1 MRRADFRPR
10 VYPPKTNTSCKMIA
24 MNQTLCLNTVD
35 LIAEQADQRPEAL
48 AIVRGEHT
56 WTYAE
61 LVALMDDVAQRL
73 QATGALSADTTS
85 PRIGLACPDGLAYIV
100 LALGLLRAGACVVPI
115 ASELSRDERLS
126 LTERLALTGLVI
138 GGDFD
143 WPEPPGRTIDCEL
156 PTLNHDATAPT
167 AKVQVGVR
175 TDDSPSP
182 DFDPH
187 ALAALNPAF
196 IRFSS
201 GTTGKSKGVVIS
213 HATLIDRVAAANE
226 ALRIT
231 PDDRV
236 IWILP
241 MAHHF
246 AVSMMLYLTRGA
258 TTVVVGSHLG
268 GDVLD
273 AAHEHRGTVLYA
285 APFHHNLLVKDK
297 SGRDWPGLR
306 LAVSTAAA
314 LPVTI
319 ADAFHKRF
327 GIPLTQAL
335 GIIEAGLP
343 AINITSA
350 ADKPSSIGRPTPG
363 FEIELRDENGQVVPD
378 NGVGEL
384 HLRGPG
390 IFDAYLLPWRYRT
403 EVLDA
408 GGWFRTGDLA
418 KRDTDGD
425 LFLVGRS
432 HSVINVAGLK
442 VFPEEV
448 EAVLIQ
454 HEQVKEVRVFGRD
467 HPQVGAVPAAEI
479 VPIDPTHPPKGSAL
493 AGFCKNKLATYKRP
507 IQFTFVDAL
516 PKTPSGKIKR

>member
-1 MRRADFRPR
+1 MHP
-10 VYPPKTNTSCKMIA
+10 TS
-24 MNQTLCLNTVD
+24 CLNTVD
-35 LIAEQADQRPEAL
+35 LIVEQAAQRPDAL
-48 AIVRGEHT
+48 AIISGEDT
-56 WTYAE
+56 WTFAE
-61 LVALMDDVAQRL
+61 LVALMDEVASRL
-73 QATGALSADTTS
+73 EATGVLEADTAS

-100 LALGLLRAGACVVPI
+100 LALGLLRAGACAVPI
-115 ASELSRDERLS
+115 ASELSRDERLG
-126 LTERLALTGLVI
+126 LTQRLALTGLVI
-138 GGDFD
+138 GDDFD

-156 PTLNHDATAPT
+156 PALDRGAAAPT
-167 AKVQVGVR
+167 ARVQVDLR
-175 TDDSPSP
+175 THDDPP
-182 DFDPH
+182 PGFDPQ
-187 ALAALNPAF
+187 ALATLNPAF

-213 HATLIDRVAAANE
+213 HETLIDRVAAANT

-273 AAHEHRGTVLYA
+273 AAHEQRGTVLYA

-314 LPVTI
+314 LPEPT
-319 ADAFHKRF
+319 AAAFRERF
-327 GIPLTQAL
+327 GVPLTQAL

-343 AINITSA
+343 AINLASA
-350 ADKPSSIGRPTPG
+350 GTKPTSIGRPTPG
-363 FEIELRDENGQVVPD
+363 FEIELRDEAGQPVAD
-378 NGVGEL
+378 GDVGEL

-390 IFDAYLLPWRYRT
+390 VFDAYLLPSRSRA

-408 GGWFRTGDLA
+408 DGWFRTGDLA
-418 KRDTDGD
+418 TRDADGD

-454 HEQVKEVRVFGRD
+454 HDQVKEVRVFGRD

-479 VPIDPTHPPKGSAL
+479 VPADPANPPKASTL
-493 AGFCKNKLATYKRP
+493 VGFCKDKLATYKRP
-507 IQFTFVDAL
+507 LQFTFVEAL
-516 PKTPSGKIKR
+516 AKTASGKIKR